1 MASALIKQIFSK
13 SAYMLIYCFSDHHT
27 IDNML
32 TAITPATM
40 NAVDAI
46 IMSKLNTLAKLVKK
60 DK

>member
-1 MASALIKQIFSK
+1 
-13 SAYMLIYCFSDHHT
+13 MLIYCFSDHHT

-32 TAITPATM
+32 TAITPATII
-40 NAVDAI
+40 AEDAI